1 MHVDGTHKQFL
12 LVACLRNSGRHATL
26 DGQRHSAHRPV
37 ATSAARRRATI
48 GAAARTGCLCPEC
61 ACTRAE
67 RHVRQQRRSST
78 CLWHG
83 QSTVDGA
90 RLAGAEVGGGQ
101 RRRSRHAR
109 ADSARPR
116 MAGWTRCMQELAEA
130 VPGRK
135 LTEAMARSWTA
146 WRCLAH
152 GGWAT
157 GSVLPGLL
165 ADAREKRC

>member
-1 MHVDGTHKQFL
+1 MHTRREACEAAAAKQH
-12 LVACLRNSGRHATL
+12 VPMARSV
-26 DGQRHSAHRPV
+26 HRRRGE
-37 ATSAARRRATI
+37 ARRSR
-48 GAAARTGCLCPEC
+48 GR
-61 ACTRAE
+61 
-67 RHVRQQRRSST
+67 
-78 CLWHG
+78 
-83 QSTVDGA
+83 
-90 RLAGAEVGGGQ
+90 GGQ

-146 WRCLAH
+146 WRCHAH